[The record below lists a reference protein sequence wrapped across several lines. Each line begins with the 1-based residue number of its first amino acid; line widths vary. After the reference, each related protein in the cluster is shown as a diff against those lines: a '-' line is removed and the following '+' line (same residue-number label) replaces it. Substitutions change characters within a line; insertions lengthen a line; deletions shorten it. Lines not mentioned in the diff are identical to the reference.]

1 MQLAKAIFI
10 ILLFFFAIA
19 FCLQN
24 VDSVTL
30 HYYGL
35 VDNLTAPL
43 FIVVLASVFLGIL
56 IGILGGGLTTMRLRL
71 QLRRQ
76 TKEAEG
82 LRKELASLQG
92 EDSSEAESPSLL
104 TTDE

>member
-1 MQLAKAIFI
+1 MRLAQAIVI
-10 ILLFFFAIA
+10 ILLFFFTIA

-24 VDSVTL
+24 VDNVTL

-43 FIVVLASVFLGIL
+43 FVVVLASVFLGII
-56 IGILGGGLTTMRLRL
+56 IGIIGGGLTTIRLRL

-76 TKEAEG
+76 TKEAKD
-82 LRKELASLQG
+82 LRKELESLKG
-92 EDSSEAESPSLL
+92 EESPEPESSFFP
-104 TTDE
+104 TTNE

>member
-1 MQLAKAIFI
+1 MRLAQAILI
-10 ILLFFFAIA
+10 ILIFFFTIA

-24 VDSVTL
+24 VDNVSL

-43 FIVVLASVFLGIL
+43 FVVVLASVFFGII
-56 IGILGGGLTTMRLRL
+56 IGIIGGGLTTIRLRL

-76 TKEAEG
+76 TKEAKD
-82 LRKELASLQG
+82 LRKELESLKG
-92 EDSSEAESPSLL
+92 EESSEPESAFFPTS
-104 TTDE
+104 DE

>member
-1 MQLAKAIFI
+1 MKLAKAIFI
-10 ILLFFFAIA
+10 ILLFFFTIA

-24 VDSVTL
+24 VDTVTL

-43 FIVVLASVFLGIL
+43 FIVVLASVFLGII
-56 IGILGGGLTTMRLRL
+56 IGIIGGGLTSMRLRL

-76 TKEAEG
+76 TKEADE
-82 LRKELASLQG
+82 LKKELASLKG
-92 EDSSEAESPSLL
+92 EDSSESESPSFL
-104 TTDE
+104 TSNE

>member
-1 MQLAKAIFI
+1 MKLAKAIFI
-10 ILLFFFAIA
+10 ILLFFFTVA

-24 VDSVTL
+24 VDTVTL

-43 FIVVLASVFLGIL
+43 FIVVLASVFLGII
-56 IGILGGGLTTMRLRL
+56 IGIIGGGLTSMRLRL

-76 TKEAEG
+76 AKEAGE
-82 LRKELASLQG
+82 LKKELASLKG
-92 EDSSEAESPSLL
+92 EENSESESSSFLPSN
-104 TTDE
+104 E